1 MQENSSHKW
10 KNSEHDN
17 SLRKIESDLDL
28 KDNHKVNREPHG
40 FFLVGSN
47 TDDVKDL
54 ESWKVGQLGEAKV
67 YLFKVLR
74 IDLKLPK
81 VQA

>member
-1 MQENSSHKW
+1 M
-10 KNSEHDN
+10 
-17 SLRKIESDLDL
+17 
-28 KDNHKVNREPHG
+28 NREPHG
-40 FFLVGSN
+40 FVLVGSN

-67 YLFKVLR
+67 YLFKFLR
-74 IDLKLPK
+74 NDLKLPK